1 MELIYNL
8 YFLYLKY
15 SRHSDLKIR
24 ISSDPQ
30 KSLALYHDKI
40 AFYSVY
46 PEDKKGHAE
55 NWISK

>member
-8 YFLYLKY
+8 NFLYLKY

-24 ISSDPQ
+24 ISGDPQ
-30 KSLALYHDKI
+30 KSLALHQDKS

-46 PEDKKGHAE
+46 PEDKKGHGE